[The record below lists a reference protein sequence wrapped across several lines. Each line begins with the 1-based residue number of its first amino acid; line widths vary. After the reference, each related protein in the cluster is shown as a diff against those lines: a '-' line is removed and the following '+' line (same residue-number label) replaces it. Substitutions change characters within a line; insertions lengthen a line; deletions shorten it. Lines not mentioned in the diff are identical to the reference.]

1 MIRQI
6 TFIGMGEAGGAIV
19 SGWGEAQQGKI
30 SAYDIKTDNPETAA
44 AMLARYHELGIRGC
58 LSAAEAVANADI
70 VFSTVTADQAVVA
83 AEAAAPHIPAG
94 LIWCDLNSCAPS
106 SKQKAAAVIEA
117 AGGHYID
124 VAVMSPV
131 FPKKNLVPLLIAGA
145 HAQRVEPMLASL
157 PMSPRYVGERVGS
170 ASSIK
175 MVRSIMVKGLEAL
188 TSECL
193 LAAVAAGVE
202 DEVLA
207 SLNASHPGVKW
218 DAQAAYN
225 FERAMVHGKRRA
237 AEMEEVVRMLG
248 DLKLP
253 SDMASATVLWQRRIA
268 ETGVEPP
275 KDPTASG
282 AKAVA
287 LTLLPEVCL
296 K

>member
-1 MIRQI
+1 MFKQI

-19 SGWGEAQQGKI
+19 SGWGDAQKGKI
-30 SAYDIKTDNPETAA
+30 SAYDTKTDNPETAV
-44 AMLARYHELGIRGC
+44 AMHDRYRELEIRGC
-58 LSAAEAVANADI
+58 LSSAEAVAEAEI

-83 AEAAAPHIPAG
+83 AEAAAPYIPEG

-106 SKQKAAAVIEA
+106 SKQKAAAIIEA
-117 AGGHYID
+117 AGGYYID

-145 HAQRVEPMLASL
+145 YAEKVAPMLASL
-157 PMSPRYVGERVGS
+157 PMAPRYVGVRVGA

-202 DEVLA
+202 GEVLA
-207 SLNASHPGVKW
+207 SLNASHPGIKW

-237 AEMEEVVRMLG
+237 SEMDEVVKMLG

-253 SDMASATVLWQRRIA
+253 SDMAGATVLWQRRIA
-268 ETGVEPP
+268 EAGVEPP
-275 KDPTASG
+275 RDPVELG

-287 LTLLPEVCL
+287 ESLLPEIQNS
-296 K
+296 

>member
-6 TFIGMGEAGGAIV
+6 TFVGMGEAGGAIV

-44 AMLARYHELGIRGC
+44 VMLTRYRELGVRGC
-58 LSAAEAVANADI
+58 LTAAEAVAEADV

-106 SKQKAAAVIEA
+106 SKQKAAAIVEA

-131 FPKKNLVPLLIAGA
+131 FPKRNLVPLLISGS
-145 HAQRVEPMLASL
+145 HARDVEPLLAEL
-157 PMSPRYVGERVGS
+157 PMSPRYVAAEVGA

-175 MVRSIMVKGLEAL
+175 MIRSIMVKGLEAL

-193 LAAVAAGVE
+193 LAAVCAGVE
-202 DEVLA
+202 TEVLA
-207 SLNASHPGVKW
+207 SLNASHPGIKW
-218 DAQAAYN
+218 EAQAAYN

-237 AEMEEVVRMLG
+237 AEMEEVVRTLTDLG
-248 DLKLP
+248 LP
-253 SDMASATVLWQRRIA
+253 SDMASATVHWQQRLA
-268 ETGVEPP
+268 ETRVVPP
-275 KDPTASG
+275 TDPQKSG
-282 AKAVA
+282 ATAVA
-287 LTLLPEVCL
+287 LTLLPEVCR